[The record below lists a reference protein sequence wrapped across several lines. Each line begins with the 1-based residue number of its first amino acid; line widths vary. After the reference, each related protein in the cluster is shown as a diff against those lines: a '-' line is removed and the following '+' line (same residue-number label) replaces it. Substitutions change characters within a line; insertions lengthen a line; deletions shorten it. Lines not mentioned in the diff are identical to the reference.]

1 MASHGEKRHIICEI
15 IKSNQVD
22 IQVII
27 MIIMTD
33 SVNKHKKY
41 FKSIQRL
48 YCFISSQGLPSTEKY
63 V

>member
-1 MASHGEKRHIICEI
+1 MKQLKAM
-15 IKSNQVD
+15 QVG
-22 IQVII
+22 IQVIV

-33 SVNKHKKY
+33 TVNKHKKY

-48 YCFISSQGLPSTEKY
+48 YCFISSQGLASTEKY